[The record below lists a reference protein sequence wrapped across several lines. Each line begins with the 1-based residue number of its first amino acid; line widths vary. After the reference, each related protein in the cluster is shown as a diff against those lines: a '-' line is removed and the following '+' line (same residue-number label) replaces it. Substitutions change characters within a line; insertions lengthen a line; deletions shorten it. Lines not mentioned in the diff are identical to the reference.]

1 MLYSSCSSEHS
12 HTYLTQVIN
21 RPLNMGVKRS
31 GPEPIEVTPQPT
43 EAADPVDAN
52 HADALRALMEF
63 YESGEVLDEEESE
76 VALMIQL
83 SGMVQDVTGSED

>member
-1 MLYSSCSSEHS
+1 MD
-12 HTYLTQVIN
+12 
-21 RPLNMGVKRS
+21 VKRS
-31 GPEPIEVTPQPT
+31 GPEPIEVTPQPP
-43 EAADPVDAN
+43 EAADPVDSN
-52 HADALRALMEF
+52 HADALRALMKF

>member
-1 MLYSSCSSEHS
+1 MC
-12 HTYLTQVIN
+12 
-21 RPLNMGVKRS
+21 GKRS
-31 GPEPIEVTPQPT
+31 GPEPSEVTPQPT
-43 EAADPVDAN
+43 EAADPVYAN
-52 HADALRALMEF
+52 HAEALRALMEV